1 MAVSGY
7 CQCWRGTVDMGNGTC
22 DSQLYKMID
31 QSTEG
36 LVATS
41 TAVSYGSALIG
52 VISINMFGAV
62 FLLLYQQ

>member
-1 MAVSGY
+1 
-7 CQCWRGTVDMGNGTC
+7 MGNGTC